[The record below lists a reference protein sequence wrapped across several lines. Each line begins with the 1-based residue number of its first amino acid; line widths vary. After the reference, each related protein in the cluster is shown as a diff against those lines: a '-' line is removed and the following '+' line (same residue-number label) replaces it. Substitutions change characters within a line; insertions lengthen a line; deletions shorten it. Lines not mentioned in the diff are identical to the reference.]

1 MPQTPAQGRRIA
13 THRHHPPGSRPR
25 ARLTG
30 PTVVVLAG
38 LTTISIVAAALVR
51 SAVQDQEQASLE
63 QQAAEV
69 NLILGTGTGEV
80 RSVLQVLANLP
91 LDGPSGLDVF
101 EATARQLVQAPV
113 RYLAVVE
120 RGSGPAQVQAGVGEG
135 PAVGDEL
142 RGPRAALVA
151 EAAESDDFAVELVR
165 DGEEWRVAMARATPS
180 GLVVVRET
188 RVTPEEPAESV
199 RGQGFND
206 VDIALYAADRVDP
219 ARLVFT
225 TSGDLPLTGRVH
237 TEPFLFGGEE
247 WTLVTRANEHLLAEV
262 AHQAPLVALL
272 LGLLVSA
279 AVAALVEAQGR
290 RRAYATALVETRT
303 RELEVALAEQS
314 ALQDHARVAGEEAM
328 AANRSKSEFL
338 SRMSHELRT
347 PLSAVIGFGQLLQT
361 DDLSERQQEA
371 VGHIVKGG
379 RHLLDLINEVL
390 DITRIETGDLSLSPE
405 AVQANTVIEEVVGL
419 VGSLASASG
428 LHLVS
433 GAATCDAF
441 VTADRQRLKQILLNL
456 LSNAIKY
463 NRPGGT
469 VSLSCELV
477 GSSLRISV
485 TDTGPGIT
493 EQSLPLVFAPFER
506 LGAERSDVEGTG
518 IGLTLSRR
526 LAEAM
531 GGTLDLHTTLG
542 VGSTF
547 WVELPLAEAP
557 EERLERLAAH
567 HGDSATP
574 EPLTGGPQHRIV
586 YIEDNVA
593 NVRLIERILE
603 RRGDVELLATMQ
615 GRLGIELA
623 REHQPTAIML
633 DLHLPDMDGDT
644 VLHLLR
650 ADPLTADIPVL
661 VLSADATPNQ
671 VRRLLAAGASAY
683 LTKPLD
689 ITELLDT
696 LDTLLGPADARE
708 PGRPV
713 T

>member
-1 MPQTPAQGRRIA
+1 
-13 THRHHPPGSRPR
+13 
-25 ARLTG
+25 
-30 PTVVVLAG
+30 
-38 LTTISIVAAALVR
+38 
-51 SAVQDQEQASLE
+51 
-63 QQAAEV
+63 
-69 NLILGTGTGEV
+69 
-80 RSVLQVLANLP
+80 
-91 LDGPSGLDVF
+91 
-101 EATARQLVQAPV
+101 
-113 RYLAVVE
+113 
-120 RGSGPAQVQAGVGEG
+120 
-135 PAVGDEL
+135 
-142 RGPRAALVA
+142 
-151 EAAESDDFAVELVR
+151 
-165 DGEEWRVAMARATPS
+165 
-180 GLVVVRET
+180 
-188 RVTPEEPAESV
+188 
-199 RGQGFND
+199 
-206 VDIALYAADRVDP
+206 
-219 ARLVFT
+219 
-225 TSGDLPLTGRVH
+225 
-237 TEPFLFGGEE
+237 
-247 WTLVTRANEHLLAEV
+247 
-262 AHQAPLVALL
+262 
-272 LGLLVSA
+272 
-279 AVAALVEAQGR
+279 
-290 RRAYATALVETRT
+290 
-303 RELEVALAEQS
+303 
-314 ALQDHARVAGEEAM
+314 
-328 AANRSKSEFL
+328 
-338 SRMSHELRT
+338 MSHELRT

-405 AVQANTVIEEVVGL
+405 AVQANSVIEEVVGL

-477 GSSLRISV
+477 GSNLRISV
-485 TDTGPGIT
+485 TDTGPGST

-526 LAEAM
+526 LAEPM
-531 GGTLDLHTTLG
+531 GGTLDLDTTLG

-574 EPLTGGPQHRIV
+574 EPPSDGPQHRIV